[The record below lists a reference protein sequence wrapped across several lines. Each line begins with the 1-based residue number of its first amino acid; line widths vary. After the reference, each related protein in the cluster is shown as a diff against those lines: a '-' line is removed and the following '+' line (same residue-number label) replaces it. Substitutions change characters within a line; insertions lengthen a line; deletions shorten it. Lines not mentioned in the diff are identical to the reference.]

1 MMALAG
7 RVRPVTLRAACCG
20 RASPSWCRVP
30 GRDGTGSARQ
40 PPAKRV
46 VTAAARRA
54 QAWPAPE
61 VRSLPRGERQLAWAS
76 RRAWSVCTVTGVSS
90 GHVRGL
96 RSGELETWS
105 GLHNASMVTGSS
117 LPVPGTCGSQ
127 HGNHH
132 ELGNYILGAEPVPTR
147 HHTRAS
153 GVTPGRDAP
162 VKASDV
168 RGVLARLR
176 CSRSVQ
182 RRGVPAQRVADLEL
196 IAAHARV
203 VDFQGPAGW
212 AACQAHDPQQCH
224 ARVQSQPARFSG

>member
-105 GLHNASMVTGSS
+105 GLHNASLVTGSS

-132 ELGNYILGAEPVPTR
+132 ELGNYILGGEPVSHAVPYASLRRYTWAG
-147 HHTRAS
+147 RAREGIS
-153 GVTPGRDAP
+153 CPWAGVAAIPC
-162 VKASDV
+162 
-168 RGVLARLR
+168 LAGPMQTR
-176 CSRSVQ
+176 CSSPFALLTFCAAPRRPGSAGSRSRTH
-182 RRGVPAQRVADLEL
+182 RRSC
-196 IAAHARV
+196 
-203 VDFQGPAGW
+203 
-212 AACQAHDPQQCH
+212 AC
-224 ARVQSQPARFSG
+224 R